1 MSNNL
6 NSNEE
11 YSSVSK
17 RIANIERRSSWGANT
32 MKEMRNQYTRNKE
45 NGLIKDSE
53 QTAGK
58 RRRTRNSRRNS
69 RKKRN
74 TRRNRRNNRKR
85 RNTRKH

>member
-1 MSNNL
+1 MPNN
-6 NSNEE
+6 NSNPN
-11 YSSVSK
+11 SPSVSN
-17 RIANIERRSSWGANT
+17 RIAKIERGSAWGANT
-32 MKEMRNQYTRNKE
+32 MKEMRKRYNNNIER
-45 NGLIKDSE
+45 GIIKDPL